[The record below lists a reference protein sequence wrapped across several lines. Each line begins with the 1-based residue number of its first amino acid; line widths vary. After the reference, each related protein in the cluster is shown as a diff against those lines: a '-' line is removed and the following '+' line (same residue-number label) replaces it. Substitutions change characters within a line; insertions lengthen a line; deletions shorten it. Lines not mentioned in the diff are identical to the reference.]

1 MNIRILGLFFC
12 LCQCFAMSGQDEHFS
27 QFYAIPMHM
36 NPALTGAYEG
46 TYRMNLVYRSQWAS
60 TLTTPFRTIAVG
72 GDTRIPIKIR
82 KKTTGDHLGVG
93 LLFVNDEVAEFQ
105 ASANKLA
112 AYTSYH
118 KKLGEKNKSFI
129 GAGATIGLNQ
139 RNINYANLTFQDQFN
154 QLDGFTL
161 VSNELFPPNN
171 FGRID
176 LSIGVNYFIE
186 LPKSTYYVGAGYH
199 HINSPSF
206 SFFSQLDPPPSD
218 VDITSVLREKL
229 SIHFSLDRELN
240 YEWNLQPRVIYQ
252 TQGVH
257 NQLDLGTNLEYTLKS
272 RNTSIFFGVWAT
284 GLSDLEGFHLEN
296 VTPLLG
302 IRQGQFILGLS
313 YDIHLRDI
321 FDSVFGY
328 DTFELSIRF
337 SGVHENRSG
346 FCPTF

>member
-1 MNIRILGLFFC
+1 MNIKLIGVLLC
-12 LCQCFAMSGQDEHFS
+12 LCYSLVSSAQDEHFS
-27 QFYAIPMHM
+27 QFYALPMHM

-72 GDTRIPIKIR
+72 GDTRIPVKIR
-82 KKTTGDHLGVG
+82 KKETGDHLGIG

-105 ASANKLA
+105 ASANKLSTYA
-112 AYTSYH
+112 AYH
-118 KKLGEKNKSFI
+118 KKLGKKNKSFL
-129 GAGATIGLNQ
+129 GAGVTIGLIQ

-161 VSNELFPPNN
+161 NTTESLPPNN

-176 LSIGVNYFIE
+176 LSLGVNYFVE
-186 LPKSTYYVGAGYH
+186 LPKSTFYIGVGYH
-199 HINSPSF
+199 HFNNSSF
-206 SFFSQLDPPPSD
+206 SFFSQLDPPPAD
-218 VDITSVLREKL
+218 VDITQVLNQKLTAHISIDRKL
-229 SIHFSLDRELN
+229 S
-240 YEWNLQPRVIYQ
+240 YEWSLQPRVIYQ
-252 TQGVH
+252 TQGIH
-257 NQLDLGTNLEYTLKS
+257 NQLDVGTNLEYTFKS
-272 RNTSIFFGVWAT
+272 RNTSLFFGMWAT
-284 GLSDLEGFHLEN
+284 GLSDLEGFHVEN
-296 VTPLLG
+296 ITPLLG

-337 SGVHENRSG
+337 SGVHENSNG